1 MLETPKETIAIRV
14 KGAEHDPRPNSKPA
28 GKRNAEYWHQNSITW
43 KHHERP
49 PFSPCSH
56 EGSCQPSNSNCTCIT
71 ENVTCE
77 KSCMCSASCTRRFQ
91 GCSCHAKGKVCWG
104 NDKCD
109 CYRLDREC
117 DPDLCRS
124 CGAREVLDP
133 VNRYRED
140 IAAHK
145 CTNVYVQRS
154 VPRRTLLGHS
164 KLLASGGMSGWGL
177 YMGEPVKNGD
187 YIGEYV
193 GEVITSEEC
202 ERRGLIYDKRNLSY
216 LFDLNGS
223 KSSLFTF
230 SKILYLYSPVQTLDS
245 TRVGNKF
252 RYINHQSPPYAN
264 CKAKILLCD
273 TVHRIGMFACQN
285 IEVGDEILF
294 DYGFVDV
301 CRHHI
306 THSLIDG

>member
-1 MLETPKETIAIRV
+1 MLETPKESLAIRV
-14 KGAEHDPRPNSKPA
+14 KGGERDTRLNHKPT

-56 EGSCQPSNSNCTCIT
+56 EGPCTPGNKDCTCT
-71 ENVTCE
+71 QENVTCE
-77 KSCMCSASCTRRFQ
+77 KSCMCSASCPRRFQ

-177 YMGEPVKNGD
+177 YMGEPVRNGD

-202 ERRGLIYDKRNLSY
+202 ERRGSIYDKRNLSY

-223 KSSLFTF
+223 K
-230 SKILYLYSPVQTLDS
+230 
-245 TRVGNKF
+245 
-252 RYINHQSPPYAN
+252 
-264 CKAKILLCD
+264 
-273 TVHRIGMFACQN
+273 FAFLRQ
-285 IEVGDEILF
+285 
-294 DYGFVDV
+294 
-301 CRHHI
+301 
-306 THSLIDG
+306 